1 MSIKELITKQREYF
15 NSNATKPAEFRIA
28 QLKQLKRVIKA
39 HETSLLDAIDQDFS
53 KSEFEAYISE
63 LSLVYSQINTF
74 IRNIKDWSRKQPVP
88 TGLANIGG
96 RSYIQPEPL
105 GVTLVIGAWN
115 YPIQL
120 TLLPALTSL
129 AAGNTVIMKPSEL
142 PGRTSNALA
151 KMINAHFP
159 PEYFHVVEG
168 GVPETT
174 ELLNHRFDKV
184 FFTGSTE
191 VGRIVYQAAA
201 KHLTPV
207 TLELGGKSP
216 TFVMADCNMKMAVK
230 RIAWAK
236 FFNAGQTCVAP
247 DYILVH
253 RSVATQF
260 IEAMTAELQKY
271 HPEHDMRDNY
281 VQIINDRNFDR
292 LSKLIDQDKVCYGGV
307 TQADARYISP
317 TLMHGVTFGDEI
329 MKDEIFGPILPIIAF
344 DDLDEAIREVK
355 ARPTP
360 LSCYVYTTSQ
370 KTSRKIIHEISFG
383 SGAVNESIMQLSN
396 LNLPFGGVGV
406 SGFGSYHGKAGFD
419 HFTHFKSI
427 MTKTNWFEPNI
438 KYPPYSKWKMKL
450 VKWLLE

>member
-1 MSIKELITKQREYF
+1 MNIPSLLSQQKAYF
-15 NSNATKPAEFRIA
+15 NSNTTKSVKFRVA
-28 QLKQLKRVIKA
+28 QLKRLKRVIQA
-39 HETSLLDAIDQDFS
+39 HESHLFEAIDQDFS

-74 IRNIKDWSRKQPVP
+74 IRNIGEWSEHQRVR
-88 TGLANIGG
+88 TGLANVGG
-96 RSYIQPEPL
+96 RSYIVPEPL

-120 TLLPALTSL
+120 SLLPALTSL
-129 AAGNTVIMKPSEL
+129 AAGNTVVMKPSEL
-142 PGRTSNALA
+142 PSKTSAVLA
-151 KMINAHFP
+151 KMINEHFA

-168 GVPETT
+168 GVKETS
-174 ELLNHRFDKV
+174 ELLSHRFDKI

-216 TFVMADCNMKMAVK
+216 TFVMADCHVNMAVK

-253 RSVATQF
+253 RSIEEKFIQAMKDEISKYYADGEVA
-260 IEAMTAELQKY
+260 
-271 HPEHDMRDNY
+271 DNY
-281 VQIINDRNFDR
+281 VQIINDRNFER
-292 LSKLIDQDKVCYGGV
+292 LAALIDSSKVCLGGK
-307 TQADARYISP
+307 AEAESRYISP
-317 TLMHGVTFGDEI
+317 TLLRDVRFEDEI

-344 DDLDEAIREVK
+344 DDLDAVIAEVK
-355 ARPTP
+355 SRPTP

-370 KTSRKIIHEISFG
+370 KVADKVVHEISFG
-383 SGAVNESIMQLSN
+383 SGGVNESIMQLSN

-419 HFTHFKSI
+419 TFTHYKS
-427 MTKTNWFEPNI
+427 MMVKTNWFEPNI
-438 KYPPYSKWKMKL
+438 KYPPYSKWKLRL
-450 VKWLLE
+450 VKWLVG